1 MGRGLS
7 PAGHRGE
14 KPPQDEARARLQD
27 LHLAT
32 RHGGDRSVVR
42 GWGDAGAQG
51 GIHREWDL
59 GQVCLDGE
67 GVADHADVGA

>member
-1 MGRGLS
+1 MVAGQNTKTPPIARSREAAWGEARAWAWGLS
-7 PAGHRGE
+7 PVGHRGE

-42 GWGDAGAQG
+42 GGGNAGA
-51 GIHREWDL
+51 
-59 GQVCLDGE
+59 
-67 GVADHADVGA
+67 